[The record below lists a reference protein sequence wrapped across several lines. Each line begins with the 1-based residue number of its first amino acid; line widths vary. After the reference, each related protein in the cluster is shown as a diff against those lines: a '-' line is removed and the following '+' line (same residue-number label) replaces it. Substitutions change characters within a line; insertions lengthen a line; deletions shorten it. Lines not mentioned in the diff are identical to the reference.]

1 MSGADAGILGSE
13 PVHNPEPSGS
23 VFFAE
28 SNWLAQKAAGWEA
41 TLKKPFMDENF
52 LLNNDTARTLYHQH
66 AAKMPIID
74 YHCHIDPKEIYEDR
88 IFRDMTEIWL
98 GGDHYKWRAL
108 RSDGV
113 AEHYITGD
121 ASPYEKFAHW
131 ANVVPRMI
139 GNQLYH
145 WTHLELQ
152 RYFDIFEPL
161 SPCSARAIWEKSNAL
176 LSGLSAR
183 TIIKKSE
190 VKAICTT
197 DDPADDLKWHRL
209 LKEDESFSCLVLPTF
224 RPDKAINIDKPGFAE
239 YLSGLGQVC
248 GFQIDGLTTLKK
260 ALRKRLIFFLE
271 SGCRIT
277 DHGLDY
283 VMFEQGYDADLVL
296 RNALAGKVPTR
307 EQADAFKTD
316 ILCFLA
322 GLYREHDIVM
332 QLHFGAVRNNS
343 PKNFQKLG
351 PDSGYDAIWGT
362 ADTGYRLGKLLGHIE
377 DQVGLPKTIIY
388 SLNPADDAQID
399 AMIACFQDDSC
410 PGKIQHGSA
419 WWFND
424 SKEGMTAQIKSL
436 ANLSVLGNFVG
447 MLTDSRSF
455 LSYTRH
461 EYFRRILCNLLG
473 TWVENGEYP
482 DDMDTLGKMVEDICF
497 NNAVNYLD
505 LEIPD

>member
-1 MSGADAGILGSE
+1 
-13 PVHNPEPSGS
+13 
-23 VFFAE
+23 
-28 SNWLAQKAAGWEA
+28 
-41 TLKKPFMDENF
+41 LKKPFMDENF
-52 LLNNDTARTLYHQH
+52 LLNNDTARTLYHQY
-66 AAKMPIID
+66 AAQMPIVD
-74 YHCHIDPKEIYEDR
+74 YHCHIDPREIYEDR

-113 AEHYITGD
+113 EERYITGD
-121 ASPYEKFAHW
+121 ALPYEKFERW
-131 ANVVPRMI
+131 ARVMPRMI

-152 RYFDIFEPL
+152 RYFGISEPL
-161 SPCSARAIWEKSNAL
+161 SPCNAQAIWEKGNAML
-176 LSGLSAR
+176 PGLSAR
-183 TIIKKSE
+183 TIIKKSR

-197 DDPADDLKWHRL
+197 DDPADDLQWHRL
-209 LKEDESFSCLVLPTF
+209 IKEDQSFSCLVLPTF
-224 RPDKAINIDKPGFAE
+224 RPDKAMNIDKPGYTE
-239 YLSGLGQVC
+239 YLLKLGRAC
-248 GFQIDGLTTLKK
+248 GFQIDSLAALKE
-260 ALRKRLIFFLE
+260 ALRMRLAFFVE

-283 VMFEQGYDADLVL
+283 VVFKQGHDADQVL
-296 RNALAGKVPTR
+296 QNALAGKAPTR

-316 ILCFLA
+316 LLCYLA
-322 GLYREHDIVM
+322 GLYREHGIVM

-343 PKNFQKLG
+343 PKNFKKLG
-351 PDSGYDAIWGT
+351 PDTGYDAIWGS
-362 ADTGYRLGKLLGHIE
+362 ADTGYRLGSLLGHIE
-377 DQVGLPKTIIY
+377 EQVGLPKTIIY

-399 AMIACFQDDSC
+399 AMIACFQDASY

-482 DDMDTLGKMVEDICF
+482 DDMDTLGNMVKDICF
-497 NNAVNYLD
+497 NNAVNYLG
-505 LEIPD
+505 LEIAE